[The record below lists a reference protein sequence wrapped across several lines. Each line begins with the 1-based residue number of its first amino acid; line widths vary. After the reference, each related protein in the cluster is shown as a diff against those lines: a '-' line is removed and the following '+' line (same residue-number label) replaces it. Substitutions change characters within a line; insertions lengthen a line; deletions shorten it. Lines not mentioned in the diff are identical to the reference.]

1 MILSTEFN
9 EFSTIQCVL
18 SFDFDILVTIKAGSR
33 CHQLLNQL
41 LLTQAGKPSA
51 VVVLTEADCDT
62 KLLCHCATGLDTT
75 HRTEAARLRGQVR
88 GFQNV
93 ETSNSPQPRY
103 KEGTAMVGSAHCC
116 LVFEPG
122 PLASGTAFIGREDTK
137 RSRG

>member
-9 EFSTIQCVL
+9 EFSTLQCVL

-62 KLLCHCATGLDTT
+62 SLVWTPHTAP
-75 HRTEAARLRGQVR
+75 RPRGQVW

-93 ETSNSPQPRY
+93 ETSYSPQPRY

-137 RSRG
+137 GSRG